1 MKSARQVKV
10 TGPRRR
16 KSESPSRPPRRR
28 QRGWWGGEGSGR
40 NLEELPFFFFFL
52 PADIW
57 VKGST
62 ERKNPSDTSQLL
74 TARLQQTA
82 AHYGSE
88 PGASLNRGGVWVRR
102 RGEGRG
108 RGGGE
113 GGGGTQ
119 KGGIH
124 NKDGCDFPSLDRR
137 GGEPC

>member
-1 MKSARQVKV
+1 MPDKSRSQDLGEGRTLNHLPDAR
-10 TGPRRR
+10 GGD
-16 KSESPSRPPRRR
+16 
-28 QRGWWGGEGSGR
+28 RGGWRGGSGR
-40 NLEELPFFFFFL
+40 NLEELPSFFFFL

-102 RGEGRG
+102 RG
-108 RGGGE
+108 GGE
-113 GGGGTQ
+113 GRGGGTQ

-124 NKDGCDFPSLDRR
+124 DKDGCCDFPSLV
-137 GGEPC
+137 